1 MIASTRGLGFL
12 TLRTSGRPDTA
23 DVLDSVVEILAQ
35 LAWA

>member
-1 MIASTRGLGFL
+1 V